1 MQEARETQST
11 AKKNFFTRL
20 MAEFDKDREV
30 WLRMVRVVAELDCLV
45 SLAKASHDMDEPKC
59 RPEFVESEQAL
70 IDFADLRHPSMC
82 LHRDFIANNVQLGGE
97 VARTTL
103 LTGPNMAGKSTLL
116 RMTAAGVIMAQLGC
130 YVPASRAKLSPI
142 DKIQTRMGAYDSKL

>member
-11 AKKNFFTRL
+11 AKKTFFRRL
-20 MAEFDKDREV
+20 LGEFDKDRTM
-30 WLRMVRVVAELDCLV
+30 WLRMIRVVAELDCLV

-59 RPEFVESEQAL
+59 RPEFIESEQAF
-70 IDFADLRHPSMC
+70 IDFGELRHASMS
-82 LHRDFIANNVQLGGE
+82 LQRDFIPNDVQLGGDL
-97 VARTTL
+97 ARTTL

-130 YVPASRAKLSPI
+130 YVPAARARLSPV
-142 DKIQTRMGAYDSKL
+142 DKIQTRMGAYDSE